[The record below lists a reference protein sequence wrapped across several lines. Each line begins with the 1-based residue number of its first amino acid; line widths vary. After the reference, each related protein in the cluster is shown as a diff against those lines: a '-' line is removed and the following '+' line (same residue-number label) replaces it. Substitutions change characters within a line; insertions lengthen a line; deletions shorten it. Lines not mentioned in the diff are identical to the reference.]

1 MPKNESRL
9 RTKSQTSHCALG
21 ISITGHINMLNI
33 DFFRKAHRPAHYKA
47 SLNKMRNGDTLS
59 LGSIV
64 ARYPSNIEEQSFKAY
79 AQAYIR
85 KERHGIYSFTG
96 LWTIP
101 TKSSRADI
109 WTSGRFTID
118 KGIIKLEKTNQ
129 DSLEA
134 FFLVC
139 RYINRLIA
147 AERESL
153 INNYH
158 ETWYYKNDIPLYF
171 NGFIFD
177 KENISLKVVSRLNQ
191 EIDKRI
197 FFKTSFTDNFIE
209 TAICTPPLKAIFEKG
224 SALGALDMR

>member
-1 MPKNESRL
+1 M

-197 FFKTSFTDNFIE
+197 FFKTSFTDDFIE